1 MKTPSELSNDSFEEE
16 VSKIQ
21 NEWKNKKKQE
31 KSSKADDNQTQSNKL
46 KMDSSNI
53 KNSYRTK
60 NSSEQNSSHSQNSFN
75 EIPKTT
81 LNIVP
86 PSMHLDG
93 TDLPTYIIG
102 DNNGENQTEYYSS
115 NSRLGKLLNME
126 GMLEN
131 MIKDGNYMMIS
142 KSLSYKYYLTCLSS
156 RGD

>member
-60 NSSEQNSSHSQNSFN
+60 NSSE
-75 EIPKTT
+75 
-81 LNIVP
+81 
-86 PSMHLDG
+86 
-93 TDLPTYIIG
+93 
-102 DNNGENQTEYYSS
+102 
-115 NSRLGKLLNME
+115 
-126 GMLEN
+126 
-131 MIKDGNYMMIS
+131 
-142 KSLSYKYYLTCLSS
+142 
-156 RGD
+156 